1 MPVYLNKKT
10 GLAWQVDDEQ
20 LAERLSK
27 DENYELVKPEV
38 KKPKEEEPISPIAKA
53 EKPSNKK

>member
-1 MPVYLNKKT
+1 LNKKT